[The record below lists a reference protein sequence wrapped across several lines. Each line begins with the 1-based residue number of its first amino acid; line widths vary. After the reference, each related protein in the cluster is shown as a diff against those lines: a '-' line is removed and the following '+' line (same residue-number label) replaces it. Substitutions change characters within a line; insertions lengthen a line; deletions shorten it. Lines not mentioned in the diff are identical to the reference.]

1 VSSSTSSSKPYLATF
16 LVVLLAGLIVSVV
29 LTEIMLR
36 RHVLPFDSLVGYKKL
51 FLNGVA
57 PTVAFGD
64 SHVASGLVN
73 SADLDNL
80 GQPSDNVQT
89 TLAKADLRVKR
100 GGVRMVILQADPQ
113 MFSAYREKA
122 KQQDRLAYLMQ
133 ENESMLVMLL
143 PQYRQYLMQYW
154 RAAVSDP
161 IGVFRS
167 PQQRLAEPEGSANAK
182 PPEEELRKQAVIR
195 VQLHAP
201 LSNLRRLSAANQ
213 YHDSIERFARQGLQ
227 ICLVGFPVTSQ
238 YREAMESV
246 ASFIEARTFFAET
259 AHDLGVPYLNY
270 YDAMPDSDFGDSDHL
285 TTHAAVYFSHRVL
298 RDCGSIRRQ
307 SQ

>member
-1 VSSSTSSSKPYLATF
+1 MSSSTSNSRLYFTTF
-16 LVVLLAGLIVSVV
+16 AVALLAGLIVSVV

-36 RHVLPFDSLVGYKKL
+36 RQVLPFDSLVGYKKL

-57 PTVAFGD
+57 PAVAFGD
-64 SHVASGLVN
+64 SHVASGLVS
-73 SADLDNL
+73 SADIDNL

-89 TLAKADLRVKR
+89 TSAKAELRVKR
-100 GGVRMVILQADPQ
+100 GGVRMVIFQADPQ

-143 PQYRQYLMQYW
+143 PQYRQYLMEYW

-161 IGVFRS
+161 IGAFGS
-167 PQQRLAEPEGSANAK
+167 PQQRLPEPEGSSNAK
-182 PPEEELRKQAVIR
+182 PLEEELRKQAVIR

-201 LSNLRRLSAANQ
+201 LSNLRRLSAASH
-213 YHDSIERFARQGLQ
+213 YHDAIERFVRQGLQ
-227 ICLVGFPVTSQ
+227 VCLVGFPVTSQ
-238 YREAMESV
+238 YREAAVSV
-246 ASFIEARTFFAET
+246 ASFIEARSFFAET
-259 AHDLGVPYLNY
+259 AHDLGVPYFNY

-285 TTHAAVYFSHRVL
+285 STNAAAHFTRQVL
-298 RDCGSIRRQ
+298 RDCVSGKFQ
-307 SQ
+307 SR